1 MPPVAVKQEQSFLQL
16 DIVGTVSNFLLF
28 SDFWRSG
35 EWIESVKEGEIL
47 SLDYKYFS
55 DYLSS
60 ECERGRCGEG
70 KGKRERGK
78 REREKRQKS
87 HRA

>member
-16 DIVGTVSNFLLF
+16 DIVGTVSNFLLH
-28 SDFWRSG
+28 SDFWRSP
-35 EWIESVKEGEIL
+35 EWVDSVKEGEIL

-60 ECERGRCGEG
+60 ECERGKQEGGEEG
-70 KGKRERGK
+70 EEGGGFWWG
-78 REREKRQKS
+78 
-87 HRA
+87 